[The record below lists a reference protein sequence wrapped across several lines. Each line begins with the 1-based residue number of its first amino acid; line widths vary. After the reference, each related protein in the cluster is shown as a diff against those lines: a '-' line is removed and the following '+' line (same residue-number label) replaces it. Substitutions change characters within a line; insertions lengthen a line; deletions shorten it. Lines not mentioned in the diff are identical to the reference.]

1 MEPKTTLCMGCMN
14 PIPVGITSCPQCGTP
29 CDAQN
34 APEFLPVRFVLS
46 DRYIVGSLRSYSGAT
61 ACYVGYDQTGHC
73 PVLIYEYLPVGFC
86 ARRADGS
93 LQIADEH
100 RQAFATYLQQFFR
113 TARAVARLRDL
124 NIMVPVYDIFDQ
136 NNTAYTVGE
145 LPEAQTLT
153 EWLAEKGGR
162 LSWEETRRLF
172 VPFLSSLVSCH
183 TSGLLHL
190 GICPDR
196 ILVGSDGR
204 LRLTGFDIPAVRS
217 TGSELKPQ
225 LIDGYAAPEQY
236 QPDGS
241 CSAATDVYGVT
252 ATLFR
257 VLSGNQ
263 PPHGAHRDPFE
274 DDLLLAADVA
284 KTLPPYLASTLADG
298 LHPKACRRISTI
310 LDLRDRLSTGE
321 VVSVLSQDTTRS
333 LRSKKPDPKKSA
345 KRQAF
350 WLAMLCAVAIFVS
363 GIAIFLTLF
372 YRPGTT
378 EPSNTT
384 TTTTTVTTTTAAAES
399 SEPAVPT
406 SVVPNL
412 CSGSRDYY
420 ALHETDGKRQEGPFI
435 IELTGL
441 KYDDSV
447 RPGMIVAQSPAPG
460 TKLADGSVIEV
471 TISAG
476 AQVSAVPDVSGWK
489 AEHAKLYLEAL
500 GFRVTTSEEANSAVD
515 VGCVISTWPIAG
527 TVPEAGSGNKVT
539 LRVNN
544 YEKPTTPRTVYR
556 PHHARPGRVRLIPIS
571 EVCHAKSYAKNHSG
585 ARRPLIPARRHR
597 FGAGFDRLSVRRL
610 CVHQHRHRKD
620 RLHRVSGRERLARE
634 HRQLLL
640 RRSRRARVGSQA
652 RTGSAGRRI
661 GG

>member
-1 MEPKTTLCMGCMN
+1 MEPKTILCTGCMS
-14 PIPVGITSCPQCGTP
+14 PIPAGIPVCPHCGASR
-29 CDAQN
+29 DDQN
-34 APEFLPVRFVLS
+34 APEFLPVRSVLS
-46 DRYIVGSLRSYSGAT
+46 DRYIVGGLRGYSGAT
-61 ACYVGYDQTGHC
+61 ACYIGYDQTGKC

-86 ARRADGS
+86 ARRPDGTVQVAD
-93 LQIADEH
+93 DH
-100 RQAFATYLQQFFR
+100 RDAFTLYLQQFYR

-153 EWLAEKGGR
+153 EWLTEKGGR

-204 LRLTGFDIPAVRS
+204 LRLTGFDIPAIRS
-217 TGSELKPQ
+217 AGSDLKPQ
-225 LIDGYAAPEQY
+225 LTDGYAAPEQY
-236 QPDGS
+236 KPDGT

-263 PPHGAHRDPFE
+263 PPSGAHRDPFE

-298 LHPKACRRISTI
+298 LHPKSGQRIPTI

-333 LRSKKPDPKKSA
+333 MRTKKPDPKKSA
-345 KRQAF
+345 KRRAF
-350 WLAMLCAVAIFVS
+350 WLAMLCATAIFIS
-363 GIAIFLTLF
+363 GIAIFVTIY
-372 YRPGTT
+372 YRSSSPDPSATTPTTT
-378 EPSNTT
+378 E
-384 TTTTTVTTTTAAAES
+384 AES
-399 SEPAVPT
+399 SEPAVPM

-412 CSGSRDYY
+412 CGGSRDYY
-420 ALHETDGKRQEGPFI
+420 ALNETDGKLQEGPFI
-435 IELTGL
+435 IELVGF
-441 KYDDSV
+441 KYDETV
-447 RPGMIVAQSPAPG
+447 RPGMIVAQSPAAG
-460 TKLADGSVIEV
+460 TELPDGSVIEV

-476 AQVSAVPDVSGWK
+476 ARVSAIPDVSGWK
-489 AEHAKLYLEAL
+489 AEHAQLYLEAL
-500 GFRVTTSEEANSAVD
+500 GFRVSQSEEANSAVD
-515 VGCVISTWPIAG
+515 VGCVSSTWPIAG

-544 YEKPTTPRTVYR
+544 YEKPTTTTRTQSTN
-556 PHHARPGRVRLIPIS
+556 P
-571 EVCHAKSYAKNHSG
+571 
-585 ARRPLIPARRHR
+585 PAITP
-597 FGAGFDRLSVRRL
+597 D
-610 CVHQHRHRKD
+610 
-620 RLHRVSGRERLARE
+620 VSN
-634 HRQLLL
+634 
-640 RRSRRARVGSQA
+640 
-652 RTGSAGRRI
+652 
-661 GG
+661 